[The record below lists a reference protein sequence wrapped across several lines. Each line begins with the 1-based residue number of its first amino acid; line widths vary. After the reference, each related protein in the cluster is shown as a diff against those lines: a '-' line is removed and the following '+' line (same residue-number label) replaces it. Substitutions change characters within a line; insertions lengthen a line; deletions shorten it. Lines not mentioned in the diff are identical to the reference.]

1 MSEIC
6 SLRRAVRC
14 YGATVSQT
22 SFVFFSSEKKT
33 HPSLQPR
40 KKPATPNPSMIPH
53 APSYY
58 AATANPAPDR
68 PALQG
73 SLRADVCII
82 GAGFTGISA
91 GLELAERGA
100 SVVVLEAAQVG
111 WGASGRNGGQIVNGY
126 SRGLDVIARRYG
138 AQAAEALG
146 AMALE
151 GGQIIRDR
159 TAKYAIDCALTPGN
173 AITAFTAR
181 QMRGLDHERQVWARH
196 GHTTMQVVDRAGLAP
211 IVASNRYVGGLLDP
225 LGGHIH
231 PLNLVLGQAAA
242 LERLGGRIF
251 EHSAATAVD
260 SSATPSVATASGQ
273 VHAAHVLVCGNAYLG
288 RLLHTEIGGKI
299 MPVSSQVMAT
309 EPMDPARLAAL
320 LPENYCIEDA
330 NYVLD
335 YFRRTPDH
343 RLLYGGGTV
352 YGGADPA
359 SIEGKL
365 RPLMLK
371 TFPSLADVRTD
382 YAWSGNFALTLPRIP
397 HVGRISP
404 TVLFSHGDS
413 GHGVTTTHLLG
424 RLLGEAASGHPERF
438 NVFAN
443 LPYLPF
449 PGGRSLRVPL
459 TVLGSWYYQ
468 ALDRVA

>member
-1 MSEIC
+1 M
-6 SLRRAVRC
+6 
-14 YGATVSQT
+14 T
-22 SFVFFSSEKKT
+22 
-33 HPSLQPR
+33 
-40 KKPATPNPSMIPH
+40 PH

-68 PALQG
+68 PPLQG
-73 SLRADVCII
+73 THRADVAII

-91 GLELAERGA
+91 ALELAERGA
-100 SVVVLEAAQVG
+100 SVIVLEAAQVG
-111 WGASGRNGGQIVNGY
+111 WGASGRNGGQMLNGY
-126 SRGLDVIARRYG
+126 SRELDVIARRYG
-138 AQAAEALG
+138 AQAAEDLG

-173 AITAFTAR
+173 VITAFTAR
-181 QMRGLDHERQVWARH
+181 QLRSLDHARHVWASH
-196 GHTTMQVVDRAGLAP
+196 GHTSMQLIDRAGLAN
-211 IVASNRYVGGLLDP
+211 IVASDRYVGGLYDP
-225 LGGHIH
+225 LGGHVH

-242 LERLGGRIF
+242 LESLGGRIH
-251 EHSAATAVD
+251 EHSRVTDVD
-260 SSATPSVATASGQ
+260 TGPTPSVTTAQGR
-273 VHAAHVLVCGNAYLG
+273 VDAKHILVCGNAYLSP
-288 RLLHTEIGGKI
+288 LLHTEIGTKI

-320 LPENYCIEDA
+320 LPANYCIEDA
-330 NYVLD
+330 NYFLD

-343 RLLYGGGTV
+343 RLIYGGGTV

-371 TFPSLADVRTD
+371 TFPSLSDVRTQF
-382 YAWSGNFALTLPRIP
+382 AWSGNFALTLPRIP

-404 TVLFSHGDS
+404 TTFFSHGDS

-424 RLLGEAASGHPERF
+424 RLLAEAATGHSTRF
-438 NVFAN
+438 NAFAN

-449 PGGRSLRVPL
+449 PGGHTFRVPL
-459 TVLGSWYYQ
+459 TVLGSWYYR